1 VDVRPSGR
9 LVAEP
14 GRAVRR
20 QRCLQTSAGDTALRA
35 PWIDQRTLGACRIW
49 LAAMGPRSRKRLFS
63 RAGRFATGA
72 LLAVSAA
79 SAAAPATARPLAST
93 AAACSITGKQ
103 ENQGPTYLTSLSV
116 SGGANCATGLSVVRA
131 YYRCR
136 VHAGGV
142 KGYCHSSVLGFRC
155 SEKRTGISIQFDSR
169 VTCARGRQR
178 VYHTYTQDT

>member
-1 VDVRPSGR
+1 
-9 LVAEP
+9 
-14 GRAVRR
+14 
-20 QRCLQTSAGDTALRA
+20 
-35 PWIDQRTLGACRIW
+35 
-49 LAAMGPRSRKRLFS
+49 MGPRLGKRLFS
-63 RAGRFATGA
+63 QAGRFATGA
-72 LLAVSAA
+72 LLAASAA

-93 AAACSITGKQ
+93 AAACNITGKQ

-116 SGGANCATGLSVVRA
+116 SGGASCATGLSVVRA

-169 VTCARGRQR
+169 VTCTRGHQR